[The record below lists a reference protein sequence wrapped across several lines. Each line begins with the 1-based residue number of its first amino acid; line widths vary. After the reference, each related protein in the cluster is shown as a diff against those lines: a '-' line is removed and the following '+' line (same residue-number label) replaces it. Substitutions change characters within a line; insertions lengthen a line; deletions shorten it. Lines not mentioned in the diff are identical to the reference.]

1 MSFPEPVETL
11 FVTIN
16 NYFLINVIK
25 DLILCYL
32 GAEEK

>member
-1 MSFPEPVETL
+1 MSLSEPGETL

-32 GAEEK
+32 GD

>member
-1 MSFPEPVETL
+1 MGFPEPMETL

-25 DLILCYL
+25 DLILSYL
-32 GAEEK
+32 VA